1 MATPQ
6 RAIFNGM
13 GQNQWYV
20 HLSRTEG
27 ADLGA
32 IKSAIADLRAACASD
47 DINLTLGFGPGLLP
61 DLTDDVPDDF
71 QGYDWFEKPEIRPDS
86 NLFMSRIS

>member
-6 RAIFNGM
+6 RAIFNRM

-32 IKSAIADLRAACASD
+32 IKSAIAALRAACASD
-47 DINLTLGFGPGLLP
+47 DINLPLGFCPGLLH
-61 DLTDDVPDDF
+61 DLTADVPDDF
-71 QGYDWFEKPEIRPDS
+71 PAYVPCLLYTSPRP
-86 NLFMSRIS
+86 RA